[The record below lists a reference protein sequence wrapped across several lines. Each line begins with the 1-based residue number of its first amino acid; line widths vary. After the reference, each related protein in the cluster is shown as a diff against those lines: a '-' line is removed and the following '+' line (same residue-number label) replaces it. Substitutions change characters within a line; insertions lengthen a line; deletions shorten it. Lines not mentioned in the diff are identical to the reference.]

1 MHNPDLAA
9 RGLQGTGRGDRSL
22 AFRRRG
28 DNGRMTRGAVIGL
41 GAMGSRIVRRLL
53 EAGHDVVVWNRT
65 PARLAQSID
74 LGADAATDPADAAR
88 RADIVIIMV
97 SDGTALRD
105 VTEGPK
111 GVASGAG
118 DSTTVIQMSTVGLAP
133 MSRLASILPAG
144 TGLLDAPVLGSVSE
158 AESGTLTIFVGGPP
172 PLVERWTPLLSV
184 LGSPVRVGDLGAG
197 TAAKLVANATLF
209 GILGVLGESLALADR
224 LGLAPDVA
232 FQVLAAT
239 PLAPQAERRR
249 RSIETGEYPA
259 RFSLS
264 LARKDADLILDASA
278 DRGADLRILAAAR
291 TWLAA
296 AEEAGWAHRD
306 YSAVLA
312 HILESG
318 R

>member
-1 MHNPDLAA
+1 
-9 RGLQGTGRGDRSL
+9 
-22 AFRRRG
+22 
-28 DNGRMTRGAVIGL
+28 MTRGAVVGL
-41 GAMGSRIVRRLL
+41 GAMGSRIARRLL
-53 EAGHDVVVWNRT
+53 GAGHDVVVWNRT
-65 PARLAQSID
+65 PARLKQSID
-74 LGADAATDPADAAR
+74 LGADAATDPADATR

-97 SDGTALRD
+97 SDGAALRD

-184 LGSPVRVGDLGAG
+184 LGSPVRVGDLGGG

-209 GILGVLGESLALADR
+209 GILGVLGEALALAGR
-224 LGLAPDVA
+224 LDLAPDVA

-239 PLAPQAERRR
+239 PLAAQAERRR
-249 RSIETGEYPA
+249 RSIETGDYPA

-264 LARKDADLILDASA
+264 LARKDADLILDAAA
-278 DRGADLRILAAAR
+278 DRGVDLRILAAAR
-291 TWLAA
+291 TWLAE
-296 AEEAGWAHRD
+296 AEEAGRGDRD
-306 YSAVLA
+306 YSGVLA